1 MQQVVNALMLGSVYA
16 LIALGYT
23 MVYGIIR
30 FINFAH
36 GDVFMVAGYIVFNVV
51 ALLKFGFWGA
61 LFSAVIG
68 AMLLGV
74 IIERVAYRP
83 LRNAPKISLLITAIG
98 VSLFLENFVALPV
111 VMGSMP
117 KVVPSFIPVSVYSIA
132 GVRFTSAQLIILGTA
147 IVLMV
152 LLGWFIRSTKLGRAM
167 RAVSSDFAAVP
178 LMGINVDNIISTAF
192 AIGSGLAGV
201 GGLLYVIVYP
211 MVDPFMGIMIGTKAF
226 IAAVVGGIGNIYGA
240 VAGAY
245 LIALMEVAMVAAGY
259 STWRDAVAFGL
270 LILVLLVK
278 PSGLLGKF
286 QKEKV

>member
-1 MQQVVNALMLGSVYA
+1 MQQVINALMLGSMYA

-23 MVYGIIR
+23 MIYGIIR

-36 GDVFMVAGYIVFNVV
+36 GDVFMVGAYIVFNVV
-51 ALLKFGFWGA
+51 TIFKFGFFGA
-61 LFSAVIG
+61 LVCAVLG
-68 AMLLGV
+68 TMLLGV

-117 KVVPSFIPVSVYSIA
+117 KVVPSFLPVSIYTIG
-132 GVRFTSAQLIILGTA
+132 GVRFSSVQVIVLVTA
-147 IVLMV
+147 MVLMV

-167 RAVSSDFAAVP
+167 RAVSSDYSAVP
-178 LMGINVDNIISTAF
+178 LMGINVDNIISMAF
-192 AIGSGLAGV
+192 AIGSALAGV
-201 GGLLYVIVYP
+201 GSLLYVSVYP
-211 MVDPFMGIMIGTKAF
+211 EVDPFMGIMLGTKAF

-245 LIALMEVAMVAAGY
+245 LIALLEVLMVAAGY
-259 STWRDAVAFGL
+259 SMWRDAAAFGL
-270 LILVLLVK
+270 LILVLLIR
-278 PSGLLGKF
+278 PSGLFGKF
-286 QKEKV
+286 EKEKV